1 MIKGYKSQLMD
12 MYEKIRQK
20 EKSNLANRQ
29 KELKEKLPQVFEYER
44 EINKLCMRLEVQ
56 SNEVRRGYNTF
67 NDVFNIIKD
76 EQSRNNKIISNQI
89 SKLNDGYR
97 EFERGINKFSSNV
110 SNMKNEV
117 ANGIYYALQR
127 ETQELSSNI
136 VDKLN
141 VPLRDISLA
150 TEELSRSTNRNRE
163 IGKADS
169 GWKKD
174 SKEIGRC

>member
-1 MIKGYKSQLMD
+1 MVY
-12 MYEKIRQK
+12 
-20 EKSNLANRQ
+20 
-29 KELKEKLPQVFEYER
+29 
-44 EINKLCMRLEVQ
+44 
-56 SNEVRRGYNTF
+56 T
-67 NDVFNIIKD
+67 
-76 EQSRNNKIISNQI
+76 
-89 SKLNDGYR
+89 
-97 EFERGINKFSSNV
+97 
-110 SNMKNEV
+110 
-117 ANGIYYALQR
+117 LQR

>member
-1 MIKGYKSQLMD
+1 MMDIENLKG
-12 MYEKIRQK
+12 
-20 EKSNLANRQ
+20 
-29 KELKEKLPQVFEYER
+29 
-44 EINKLCMRLEVQ
+44 
-56 SNEVRRGYNTF
+56 
-67 NDVFNIIKD
+67 
-76 EQSRNNKIISNQI
+76 
-89 SKLNDGYR
+89 
-97 EFERGINKFSSNV
+97 GINKFSSNV